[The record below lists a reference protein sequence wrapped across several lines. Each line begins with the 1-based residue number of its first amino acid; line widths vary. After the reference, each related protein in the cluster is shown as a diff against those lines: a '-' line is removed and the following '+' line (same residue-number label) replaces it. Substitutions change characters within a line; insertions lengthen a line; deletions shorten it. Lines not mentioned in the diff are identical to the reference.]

1 MRALV
6 CATGLVIGLCACDTG
21 QPKVETPPP
30 TKSITELKQSSQS
43 ELSPEELEEERRK
56 AGFKDP
62 DELAAENIEQMKKG
76 EREYVK
82 TRLEEHREMLT
93 SLRGLVDRVEKEA
106 PKWAKAKDPQGA
118 FDKFSEKYKED
129 TAALDETYKFE
140 APSKLV
146 EAEFRNIWHT
156 VSADLERAGKTFA
169 DEDTTEEE
177 AREEYQK
184 LAERR
189 VRLGLVLSQIG
200 ETAGVSVGEE
210 EIQRAVYEQI
220 RQFPGQ
226 EQQIYDYFRNNPEAI
241 NAIRAPLFEEKV
253 VDHLL
258 TQISVTD
265 QPVSKEELLAD
276 DEDEGDKAA
285 KKAPAKKKAAPKKK
299 KADEAE

>member
-129 TAALDETYKFE
+129 TAALDETYKKLME
-140 APSKLV
+140 GGSQIDIQAKLV
-146 EAEFRNIWHT
+146 GAFR
-156 VSADLERAGKTFA
+156 AFEDLNG
-169 DEDTTEEE
+169 D
-177 AREEYQK
+177 
-184 LAERR
+184 
-189 VRLGLVLSQIG
+189 LGPEIS
-200 ETAGVSVGEE
+200 GEE
-210 EIQRAVYEQI
+210 GFPKYISDLRSQLDEIEGELGVIEKDETLKVNESYV
-220 RQFPGQ
+220 
-226 EQQIYDYFRNNPEAI
+226 PE
-241 NAIRAPLFEEKV
+241 
-253 VDHLL
+253 
-258 TQISVTD
+258 
-265 QPVSKEELLAD
+265 
-276 DEDEGDKAA
+276 DK
-285 KKAPAKKKAAPKKK
+285 
-299 KADEAE
+299 